1 MVSYNQ
7 KGKGDTKWQ
16 DVLTLIVDTTGK
28 KNGSLTPL
36 ATIMTLGPRLVNM
49 MRRRTKMKI
58 KCPYCGSEE
67 YEIYDTC
74 GGNGR
79 AISEMCACFECDKT
93 FRVIYAPDCIEKE
106 G

>member
-1 MVSYNQ
+1 MDA
-7 KGKGDTKWQ
+7 DT
-16 DVLTLIVDTTGK
+16 IGK
-28 KNGSLTPL
+28 KNGKIIP
-36 ATIMTLGPRLVNM
+36 AAIIMIPGLPLVNM
-49 MRRRTKMKI
+49 MTNWRKKKMKI

-79 AISEMCACFECDKT
+79 AISEMCVCFECDKT

>member
-1 MVSYNQ
+1 
-7 KGKGDTKWQ
+7 
-16 DVLTLIVDTTGK
+16 
-28 KNGSLTPL
+28 
-36 ATIMTLGPRLVNM
+36 
-49 MRRRTKMKI
+49 MKI

-79 AISEMCACFECDKT
+79 AISEMCVCFECDKT